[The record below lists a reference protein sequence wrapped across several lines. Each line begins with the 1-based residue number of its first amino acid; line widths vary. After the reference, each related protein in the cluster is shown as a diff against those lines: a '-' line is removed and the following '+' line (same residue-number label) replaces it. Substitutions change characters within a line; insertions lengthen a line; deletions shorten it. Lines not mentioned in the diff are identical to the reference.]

1 VLFCFTFTIVLFLII
16 GLTTPIIGAIV
27 RYKIPALPFL
37 VFGLLL
43 CVNNTQIPLLK
54 SQKRNF
60 TRLFNSIDHSN

>member
-1 VLFCFTFTIVLFLII
+1 
-16 GLTTPIIGAIV
+16 V

-54 SQKRNF
+54 SQNS
-60 TRLFNSIDHSN
+60 RLSRLLNSIDLSN